1 MNPFGRAQLVYIPCI
16 LLYVL
21 KDNEGNCYKGM
32 TNNLIRRLHE
42 HKNRQNISTSRM
54 SNIEVV
60 YIEKYDTF
68 SEARKR
74 EVYLKTSA
82 GRRFLKKKLST

>member
-1 MNPFGRAQLVYIPCI
+1 
-16 LLYVL
+16 
-21 KDNEGNCYKGM
+21 
-32 TNNLIRRLHE
+32 
-42 HKNRQNISTSRM
+42 M